1 MLCWY
6 PVQFFSR
13 GNSLWHLPSV
23 CLVLILSAPCLRA
36 LREQVLA
43 QATTE
48 DGAAQPSGDYKGIN
62 NYTDYKKVGHAA

>member
-1 MLCWY
+1 MAIRCGT
-6 PVQFFSR
+6 S
-13 GNSLWHLPSV
+13 PSV

-62 NYTDYKKVGHAA
+62 NYTDYKKVGHAACWL